1 MGPHRQPINWFLSL
15 VFILLSVIANAAV
28 AQDTNVLEEFVR
40 STDRE
45 VVLKKLVPGT
55 QEYYF
60 LHSLHYQN
68 TQQLDKVDKTL
79 AAWEK
84 RLNSRSQQ
92 WQQIQHRQILLKYSE
107 DPQATLDYLQ
117 RELGL
122 NFNHQRERATAERK
136 LPTKLDPKLIDT
148 DVLLKKYL
156 TYSLDRITSQG
167 LRLLADK
174 KLNDR
179 QRRVLLKRLDRPDF
193 PGLVGL
199 IATELKSKDAVGFG
213 KLPIHRQLTL
223 KQLDELVAARPNL
236 SGERDFVNIYLS
248 KLRPSEDVNWVTDR
262 KQRREYLDRLKVF
275 TEKLPA
281 NFNSLKANVLF
292 QILQLNL
299 KEEKFDKKLFLAY
312 LKLPRR
318 MNYVNQKYLKTISS
332 KSYFVN
338 FSSDYSQFI
347 QMPPIRGDESVIEA
361 HLRHFLKGA
370 RDYEGFTAYLDDQYL
385 KSQFATTKILAGVG
399 DVEKW
404 ASMLTPSQYKSLL
417 ERVDIDFSPSNPEFF
432 AADAPVSLE
441 LDLKNTNK
449 LIVKIFEINTLNFYK
464 KYRTEIDT
472 DINLDGLTANHEQTY
487 TYDAAPAVRSRKK
500 FEFPELKDRGVYV
513 IDFIAGGKS
522 SRALV
527 RKGRLQLVNQATA
540 AGHALTI
547 LNSDLDQI
555 VDASVWVD
563 GRRFKADKSGLIMLP
578 FSTQPGMRA
587 AIISS
592 GDFHCL
598 QKFKQSA
605 ESYQFS
611 AAMLL
616 DRENLLTR
624 NTAKVIIRPSVT
636 VNNSLQAPVG
646 LLTDLQLNVTVVDLD
661 GVTTT
666 KNISDFKLHDD
677 QETEVE
683 FAVPPRANLIS
694 LGLSAK
700 IKNVSR
706 GKKDSLSAGKSYQ
719 INQID
724 SSATI
729 QDFHLVPTSEGY
741 FIEALGKTGEIRA
754 GQAVRL
760 GVQVDAFTQKVFV
773 DLQSDKRGLIELG
786 PLANVRSIEI
796 QPTVGQKKTWALNR
810 QDQTYLQTL
819 QVAAETAIE
828 LPAPA
833 GINQVD
839 SLLMSLLEIRGGSF
853 VSDLT
858 KSVSVKKGLV
868 KIKPLPP
875 GDYRLRL
882 TAPIT
887 PLSGDA
893 SRDILIRVTDGKLAN
908 GVLVSPTRHLE
919 ARVNPEVQIATIAG
933 NKKTVRIELENASET
948 TRVHVIATRY
958 QPAFDAYAT
967 LASVRPIEPWNVV
980 PSVRR
985 TVYQSGRTIGEEYE
999 YILRRKYQK
1008 KFPGNMLTRP
1018 SLLLNPWAVRET
1030 SNQAQDAKAGDD
1042 FVRKG
1047 NEDDRAGN
1055 KRKPKDQ
1062 AVAGTS
1068 DFANLDYLGDG
1079 SVLLVNLRPNKAG
1092 VIEIDRSK
1100 LGPNQHVRVVAV
1112 NGMNTVQRNINFG
1125 LQTIKPR
1132 DSRLADALD
1141 PKKHYSQSK
1150 QTQVLKDG
1158 DSLKIDDIVSA
1169 EFQIYDDLKDI
1180 FTLLETLN
1188 KNTHLNKFRFIL
1200 DWSQKKEAEK
1210 NELYSKYA
1218 CHELNFW
1225 LSRKDK
1231 DYFEKVVV
1239 PHIEN
1244 KRSKTFMDHY
1254 LLKHDLNAFANP
1266 WEFARLNT
1274 AERILLA
1281 EYLKDQRADL
1291 LRSVDESYWLN
1302 PITRTNDDRFYD
1314 IAIRGLGLSQNQ
1326 ELLRRKGKLIEES
1339 EAIVLDSGF
1348 ESYGSEIAGRE
1359 LAERSK
1365 VSNGAVVERRGS
1377 SVDGVG
1383 GTGGFLYAAPS
1394 KKPMPAKPSA
1404 RYRTEIQKRYV
1415 PRTKMVPQSRTRQV
1429 MVEGRMVQQNYTV
1442 QVPVTE
1448 MAEENYSFLVPAE
1461 GEQRVKQK
1469 LDLPKDAS
1477 ELSKLRDRSR
1487 RLYRRLA
1494 PTQEWIENDYYL
1506 ISLDEQSPELV
1517 GINRFWRDLA
1527 NHKDGPF
1534 LSPHF
1539 VDAHTSFTEM
1549 MFALAVLDLP
1559 ISATDGKTKYKD
1571 RSMTYTAAG
1580 PSIAL
1585 HQQVRGVKL
1594 EEGNTKILISENFFQ
1609 QNDRYRYEEGVR
1621 YDKFI
1626 SKGFIPHTL
1635 YGSQVVV
1642 TNTTSTPRSVELLIQ
1657 IPEGSIA
1664 CSGSQTTRTIKYD
1677 LAGFSTQTFDYS
1689 FYFPKSGGFSHYP
1702 AHVSAAGK
1710 ALAVADGIEFEV
1722 VDEKANVDESS
1733 WNFVSQNGEDDQVIE
1748 FINRE
1753 NVQRLD
1759 LNKIAFRMADEEF
1772 FKRAIET
1779 LRKRFVYSPV
1789 LWSYG
1794 IKHNDAETIREYMT
1808 YSNKITNNLGLVFD
1822 SDLVTIDPVQRRWYQ
1837 HREYWP
1843 LVNARAHQLG
1853 ADRRILNPNF
1863 AQQYRKLL
1871 LAMAYRR
1878 DLSDDSHLVLTYY
1891 MLLQDRV
1898 EAALEHFDKAE
1909 QAKLDYQMQYDYC
1922 DAYLDFYREDPA
1934 SAAKKASKWAEYPV
1948 DHWRKRFQEI
1958 LNQVDQ
1964 INAGAVK
1971 AADADDAGQ
1980 QQTELAAKSE
1990 SIDLEV
1996 AGGQAKLTFQN
2007 VKQATVNFYEM
2018 DIEQLFSR
2026 SPFAQNNLEGF
2037 SLIRPNMTTEL
2048 KLRASKKG
2056 QGVKKLTIPDEL
2068 KNKNVLIEVVAADQT
2083 RAKPLFTN
2091 SLAIGMFENYG
2102 QVQVRVEKTAV
2113 PLSKAY
2119 VKVYAQTSSGEVRFH
2134 KDGYTD
2140 LRGRFDYVSQSNR
2153 ANDGITKYS
2162 ILIMSEE
2169 NGSVIRQAN
2178 PPRE

>member
-1 MGPHRQPINWFLSL
+1 MLAG
-15 VFILLSVIANAAV
+15 
-28 AQDTNVLEEFVR
+28 
-40 STDRE
+40 
-45 VVLKKLVPGT
+45 KKL
-55 QEYYF
+55 
-60 LHSLHYQN
+60 
-68 TQQLDKVDKTL
+68 
-79 AAWEK
+79 
-84 RLNSRSQQ
+84 
-92 WQQIQHRQILLKYSE
+92 
-107 DPQATLDYLQ
+107 
-117 RELGL
+117 
-122 NFNHQRERATAERK
+122 
-136 LPTKLDPKLIDT
+136 T
-148 DVLLKKYL
+148 D
-156 TYSLDRITSQG
+156 S
-167 LRLLADK
+167 
-174 KLNDR
+174 
-179 QRRVLLKRLDRPDF
+179 QRRALLKRLDRPDF

-199 IATELKSKDAVGFG
+199 IDSELKAKGAVRFG
-213 KLPIHRQLTL
+213 RLPIHQQLTL
-223 KQLDELVAARPNL
+223 QQLDELLTARPKL
-236 SGERDFVNIYLS
+236 DREPYFVNIYLS
-248 KLRPSEDVNWVTDR
+248 KLRPSEDVDWVTDR
-262 KQRREYLDRLKVF
+262 KQRREYLNRLRTF
-275 TEKLPA
+275 TEKLSA
-281 NFNSLKANVLF
+281 NFNSLRANVLF

-299 KEEKFDKKLFLAY
+299 EEEKFDKELFFAY

-318 MNYVNQKYLKTISS
+318 MSYASQKYLKTIRS
-332 KSYFVN
+332 KSHFVN
-338 FSSDYSQFI
+338 FKTDFSQYT
-347 QMPPIRGDESVIEA
+347 QLPPIRDDNSVIES
-361 HLRHFLKGA
+361 HLQHFLKDA
-370 RDYEGFTAYLDDQYL
+370 DDYEAFSEYLNDEYL
-385 KSQFATTKILAGVG
+385 KRQFATTKILAGGG

-404 ASMLTPSQYKSLL
+404 ASMLSPSQYKALL
-417 ERVDIDFSPSNPEFF
+417 ERVDIDFVASNPEFF
-432 AADAPVSLE
+432 SADASVSLE

-449 LIVKIFEINTLNFYK
+449 LIVKVFEINTLNFYK
-464 KYRTEIDT
+464 KYKTEIDT
-472 DINLDGLTANHEQTY
+472 DINLDGLTANHEKTY
-487 TYDAAPAVRSRKK
+487 TYADAPAIRSRKK

-522 SRALV
+522 SRALI
-527 RKGRLQLVNQATA
+527 RKGRLQLLNQVTA
-540 AGHALTI
+540 AGHALTV
-547 LNSDLDQI
+547 LNSNLDQL

-563 GRRFKADKSGLIMLP
+563 GRRFEADKTGLIILP
-578 FSTQPGMRA
+578 FSTQPGTRA

-605 ESYQFS
+605 ETYQFK

-616 DRENLLTR
+616 DRESLLTS
-624 NTAKVIIRPSVT
+624 NTAKAIIRPSLT
-636 VNNSLQAPVG
+636 VNDSAQAPVG
-646 LLTDLQLNVTVVDLD
+646 LLTDLQLNITVVDLD

-666 KNISDFKLHDD
+666 KAVTDVKLHDD
-677 QETEVE
+677 QETSVE
-683 FAVPPRANLIS
+683 FTVPPRANSIS

-706 GKKDSLSAGKSYQ
+706 GEEKKLLANKSYQ

-729 QDFHLVPTSEGY
+729 QDFHLLPTNDGY
-741 FIEALGKTGEIRA
+741 FIEALGKTGEVRA
-754 GQAVRL
+754 GQAVRVGL
-760 GVQVDAFTQKVFV
+760 QVDAFTSKVFA
-773 DLQSDKRGLIELG
+773 DLQTNEAGLIELG
-786 PLANVRSIEI
+786 ALANVRSIEI
-796 QPTVGQKKTWALNR
+796 QPVVGQQKTWALNR

-839 SLLMSLLEIRGGSF
+839 PFLISLLELRGNTYVRDF
-853 VSDLT
+853 AD
-858 KSVSVKKGLV
+858 SVTVEKGIV
-868 KIKPLPP
+868 KIQPLPP

-893 SRDILIRVTDGKLAN
+893 SRDILIRVTAGRLAT

-919 ARVNPEVQIATIAG
+919 ARANPEVQIGTIAG
-933 NKKTVRIELENASET
+933 NKKTVRIELENSTEN

-967 LASVRPIEPWNVV
+967 LAGVRPIEPWNVV
-980 PSVRR
+980 PAVRR
-985 TVYQSGRTIGEEYE
+985 SAYQSGRTIGEEYE

-1030 SNQAQDAKAGDD
+1030 SNRAQDAKAGND
-1042 FVRKG
+1042 FGRKG
-1047 NEDDRAGN
+1047 TESDRDKVSKAAGM
-1055 KRKPKDQ
+1055 Q
-1062 AVAGTS
+1062 AETGTS

-1079 SVLLVNLRPNKAG
+1079 SVLLLNLRPNKAG
-1092 VIEIDRSK
+1092 VIEVDRAK
-1100 LGPNQHVRVVAV
+1100 LGPNQHIRVVAV
-1112 NGMNTVQRNINFG
+1112 NGMNTLQRNLNFG
-1125 LQTIKPR
+1125 LQKLKPR
-1132 DSRLADALD
+1132 DSRLADVLD
-1141 PKKHYSQSK
+1141 PEKHFSQSK
-1150 QTQVLKDG
+1150 QTQVLEKG
-1158 DSLKIDDIVSA
+1158 DTLKVDDILSA
-1169 EFQIYDDLKDI
+1169 KFQIYDDLKDV

-1188 KNTHLNKFRFIL
+1188 SGTHLNKFRFIL
-1200 DWSQKKEAEK
+1200 EWDQKKEAEK

-1225 LSRKDK
+1225 LSRKDT

-1244 KRSKTFMDHY
+1244 KRSKTFMDLY
-1254 LLKHDLNAFANP
+1254 LLERDLSAFAKP

-1281 EYLKDQRADL
+1281 ERLEDQQAEL
-1291 LRSVDESYWLN
+1291 LRSVDEGYWLD
-1302 PITRTNDDRFYD
+1302 PITRANDDRLYD
-1314 IAIRGLGLSQNQ
+1314 IAIRGLGLEKNQ
-1326 ELLRRKGKLIEES
+1326 ELFKALSKMSDKMSPRREGWSDGVDDDGQVLEESLALDGGKDGSVNGIYGVLGGARSSGISNRAGENATVTMYNGQSASSGRERNKGKS
-1339 EAIVLDSGF
+1339 F
-1348 ESYGSEIAGRE
+1348 GSTF
-1359 LAERSK
+1359 
-1365 VSNGAVVERRGS
+1365 GAPAFGPP
-1377 SVDGVG
+1377 
-1383 GTGGFLYAAPS
+1383 A
-1394 KKPMPAKPSA
+1394 PAKPTV
-1404 RYRTEIQKRYV
+1404 RFRTETKTRSV
-1415 PRTKMVPQSRTRQV
+1415 PVTRTRTETKTRQV
-1429 MVEGRMVQQNYTV
+1429 LVDGKMVTQSYQVQVPYTENVAQSYTV
-1442 QVPVTE
+1442 QVPYYLE
-1448 MAEENYSFLVPAE
+1448 GEEQGKNYSVPADA
-1461 GEQRVKQK
+1461 EQLGR
-1469 LDLPKDAS
+1469 
-1477 ELSKLRDRSR
+1477 LRDRSR

-1506 ISLDEQSPELV
+1506 VPLDQQSPRLV
-1517 GINRFWRDLA
+1517 AINRFWRDLA

-1539 VDAHTSFTEM
+1539 VDAHRSFTEM
-1549 MFALAVLDLP
+1549 MFAMAVLDLP
-1559 ISATDGKTKYKD
+1559 ISATDGETKYED
-1571 RSMTYTAAG
+1571 SSMIYTAAG

-1585 HQQVRGVKL
+1585 HQQVRGVKF
-1594 EEGNTKILISENFFQ
+1594 EQGNTKILISENFYQ

-1635 YGSQVVV
+1635 YGSQVVI
-1642 TNTTSTPRSVELLIQ
+1642 TNTTSTPQSVELLIQ
-1657 IPEGSIA
+1657 IPQGSIA
-1664 CSGSQTTRTIKYD
+1664 CKGSQSTRTIKYD
-1677 LAGFSTQTFDYS
+1677 LAGFSTKTFDYS
-1689 FYFPKSGGFSHYP
+1689 FYFPAVGDFSHYP
-1702 AHVSAAGK
+1702 AHVSAAGN

-1733 WNFVSQNGEDDQVIE
+1733 WNFVSQNSDGDQVIE

-1759 LNKIAFRMADEEF
+1759 LNKIAFRMADEKF
-1772 FKRAIET
+1772 FKRTIDT
-1779 LRKRFVYSPV
+1779 LRKRFVYNQR

-1794 IKHNDAETIREYMT
+1794 IKHNDVQAIREYMT
-1808 YSNKITNNLGLVFD
+1808 YGNEINKNLGLVFE
-1822 SDLVTIDPVQRRWYQ
+1822 SELVTIDPVQRRWYQ

-1853 ADRRILNPNF
+1853 AERRILNPNF
-1863 AQQYRKLL
+1863 SEQYRKLL
-1871 LAMAYRR
+1871 FTLAYQPN
-1878 DLSDDSHLVLTYY
+1878 LTDDSHLVLTYY

-1898 EAALEHFDKAE
+1898 ETALEHFNQAE
-1909 QAKLDYQMQYDYC
+1909 SAKLDYQMQYDYC

-1934 SAAKKASKWAEYPV
+1934 SAAKKATKWAEYPV

-1971 AADADDAGQ
+1971 ATDADDADQ

-1996 AGGQAKLTFQN
+1996 VGGQAKLTFQN

-2037 SLIRPNMTTEL
+2037 SLIRPNMTSEV
-2048 KLRASKKG
+2048 KLTASKKG
-2056 QGVKKLTIPDEL
+2056 QGTKKLTIPDEL

-2102 QVQVRVEKTAV
+2102 QIQVRVEKTSL
-2113 PLSKAY
+2113 PLAKAY
-2119 VKVYAQTSSGEVRFH
+2119 VKVYAQTVNGAVRFH

-2153 ANDGITKYS
+2153 ANDGIVKYS